1 VISRSVVIGRTAIA
15 KCVPPRRGDRYHL
28 ANTGETRRHCARAQ
42 AVCADRPQHT
52 AIGAVSGLGTCPYGF
67 APPRPTLSLLCEE
80 YRGHHFD
87 GCGQRRFCD
96 LCRTRHGIAATV
108 ARLVR
113 HHVDVLSL
121 LGGRP
126 KALVCDSS
134 LNSQLTSSI
143 PAKRNSA
150 SGRKTFGISR
160 DPFPKSIDHIDGG
173 RAAQQSCAN
182 LDDRV
187 DLFAHHEIGF
197 VLCVD
202 TATRKLCDT

>member
-1 VISRSVVIGRTAIA
+1 MSIRICPAPAKRWRCSVRNTAAIISAAAANAGSATYVERATGS
-15 KCVPPRRGDRYHL
+15 RRPL
-28 ANTGETRRHCARAQ
+28 
-42 AVCADRPQHT
+42 P
-52 AIGAVSGLGTCPYGF
+52 
-67 APPRPTLSLLCEE
+67 
-80 YRGHHFD
+80 
-87 GCGQRRFCD
+87 
-96 LCRTRHGIAATV
+96 
-108 ARLVR
+108 VR
-113 HHVDVLSL
+113 HHVDVLSF

-134 LNSQLTSSI
+134 LNSHLTSSI
-143 PAKRNSA
+143 PARRNSA

-202 TATRKLCDT
+202 AATRKLYDT